1 MMQVTRKGVIIAA
14 ILAAS
19 ANTSAWLMEGAL
31 NRIVLAIKS
40 IETEETVERWQ
51 FDIHTEDGPTQA
63 GTMPGAPKIKPK
75 KKTEKEVQGEIRE
88 IMKQITSSVTFLP
101 ILDEPCKS
109 SLRLAAR

>member
-1 MMQVTRKGVIIAA
+1 
-14 ILAAS
+14 
-19 ANTSAWLMEGAL
+19 MEGAL

-63 GTMPGAPKIKPK
+63 GTMPGAPKMKPK

-101 ILDEPCKS
+101 ILDEPCES
-109 SLRLAAR
+109 RAACLGAMLTQQVPSRF